1 MLVYVVLFSA
11 VTIASDIN
19 PTVEVNVF
27 DITYQSTVCK
37 LVPSTMKV
45 SIVRFPVGFIENG
58 IKKFE
63 TMKFNGFEAFGVNGI
78 EKGLK
83 RVMSLLTIVHVIKF

>member
-1 MLVYVVLFSA
+1 
-11 VTIASDIN
+11 
-19 PTVEVNVF
+19 
-27 DITYQSTVCK
+27 
-37 LVPSTMKV
+37 MKV

-58 IKKFE
+58 IKKLE